1 MPATAAAFEYADAFA
16 RNLGLVDAAQQA
28 RLRGARVAIAGLG
41 GVGGAHVQAM
51 ARLGI
56 GALSLPDPDVFEGA
70 HPNPAPGFVG
80 AANLNR
86 QLGAAMDSV
95 GEAKV
100 EVLARTA
107 RGIDPL
113 IDLRLFPAGI

>member
-1 MPATAAAFEYADAFA
+1 MPATAAAFDYADAFA

-56 GALSLPDPDVFEGA
+56 GALTLADLDVFE
-70 HPNPAPGFVG
+70 V
-80 AANLNR
+80 ANLHR
-86 QLGAAMDSV
+86 QLGATMDSV
-95 GEAKV
+95 GQAKV

-107 RGIDPL
+107 RGIDPQ
-113 IDLRLFPAGI
+113 IDLRLFPAGIDERGIDAF